1 MKKWYPLYTR
11 SRFEKVAYD
20 NLIAAGYEA
29 YLPMQKTLRQW
40 SDRKKWVDMP
50 LFKSYVFTK
59 IETKQVQKVIS
70 VRGVSR
76 FIYFNGQPASMRD
89 QDIELIKK
97 LLENNIPIDIED
109 GLPDIGESITLTEG
123 VLAGYKGKV
132 TGVSSNK
139 IIVELEEFNKSIIVY
154 LNEDNK

>member
-20 NLIAAGYEA
+20 SLISAGYEA
-29 YLPMQKTLRQW
+29 YLPLQKTLRQW
-40 SDRKKWVDMP
+40 SDRKKWVEMP
-50 LFKSYVFTK
+50 LFRSYVFAK
-59 IETKQVQKVIS
+59 IETKQVQNVLH
-70 VRGVSR
+70 VRGISR

-97 LLENNIPIDIED
+97 LLENNIPIEIED
-109 GLPDIGESITLTEG
+109 GLPEIGEYITLKDG
-123 VLAGYKGKV
+123 VLAGYTGKV
-132 TGVSSNK
+132 TGVSSSK

-154 LNEDNK
+154 LNDDGK